1 MDAVTYALCKG
12 LVAGAQTAAAAA
24 NTAAEAANAAI
35 VDIYH
40 DKNFILSVNE
50 DNSLSL
56 TYNDEPEET
65 EE

>member
-12 LVAGAQTAAAAA
+12 LVAGAQVAATAA